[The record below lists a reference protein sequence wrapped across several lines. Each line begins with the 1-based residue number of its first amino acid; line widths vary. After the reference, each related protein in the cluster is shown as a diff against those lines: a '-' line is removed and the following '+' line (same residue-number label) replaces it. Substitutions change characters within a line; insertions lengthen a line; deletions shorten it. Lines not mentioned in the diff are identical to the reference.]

1 MAVNE
6 SEGTTPGG
14 GSPAEVAGGASG
26 PVADGPGVVVA
37 RPAPS
42 AGRCWGLAL
51 LVAVVAGVGAWQGGE
66 AIYGRFMPPLM
77 ATSGFPSI
85 EEVQANTRARQS
97 GTTREAM
104 LTTALLGG
112 LLGLGLGV
120 VGGVVR
126 GSGRSAAIAGLSGL
140 VLGAGAGALATLA
153 LMPVYFR
160 FYNPDK
166 DDLIVA
172 ILIQGAIA
180 AVMGAGAG
188 AALGVGIAGGWG
200 AVKTPEGRG
209 IVLRSLAGGL
219 MGAILGILIYQIV
232 GAVAFPR
239 DQTSKPLSTS
249 SGSRLLAVAA
259 VAVMVALGAVKG
271 ALQPP
276 SPSSAPSPKQA
287 SA

>member
-1 MAVNE
+1 
-6 SEGTTPGG
+6 
-14 GSPAEVAGGASG
+14 
-26 PVADGPGVVVA
+26 
-37 RPAPS
+37 
-42 AGRCWGLAL
+42 LAL
-51 LVAVVAGVGAWQGGE
+51 LVAVLAGVGAWLGGE

-85 EEVQANTRARQS
+85 EQVQANTKARQA

-120 VGGVVR
+120 AGGVVR

-153 LMPVYFR
+153 LMPVYYR

-180 AVMGAGAG
+180 AAMGAGAG

-200 AVKTPEGRG
+200 GARTREGRG
-209 IVLRSLAGGL
+209 IVLRALAGGL
-219 MGAILGILIYQIV
+219 LGAIVGILIYQIA
-232 GAVAFPR
+232 GAIAFPR
-239 DQTSKPLSTS
+239 AQTSKPLSAS
-249 SGSRLLAVAA
+249 SGSRLLAQAA
-259 VAVMVALGAVKG
+259 VAVLVALGAVKG
-271 ALQPP
+271 VLQPS
-276 SPSSAPSPKQA
+276 SPAPTPRRA

>member
-1 MAVNE
+1 MAVIETNGAAE
-6 SEGTTPGG
+6 G
-14 GSPAEVAGGASG
+14 GSPGEGSAAVST
-26 PVADGPGVVVA
+26 PVVENPSKAA
-37 RPAPS
+37 APIRS
-42 AGRCWGLAL
+42 GRCWGLAM
-51 LVAVVAGVGAWQGGE
+51 LVAVIAGVGAWLGGE

-97 GTTREAM
+97 GTTLEAT

-126 GSGRSAAIAGLSGL
+126 GSGRSAGIAGLSGL
-140 VLGAGAGALATLA
+140 VLGAGAGALATQA
-153 LMPVYFR
+153 LMPVYFQ
-160 FYNPDK
+160 FYNPDQ

-180 AVMGAGAG
+180 AAMGAGVG

-200 AVKTPEGRG
+200 EARTRDGRG
-209 IVLRSLAGGL
+209 VVVRSLVGGL
-219 MGAILGILIYQIV
+219 FGAVLGILVYQIV
-232 GAVAFPR
+232 GVMAFPL

-249 SGSRLLAVAA
+249 SGSRMLALVA
-259 VAVMVALGAVKG
+259 VAVLVALGAVKG

-276 SPSSAPSPKQA
+276 SPSPVAKRA
-287 SA
+287 SG

>member
-1 MAVNE
+1 MAVIETNGAAE
-6 SEGTTPGG
+6 G
-14 GSPAEVAGGASG
+14 GSPGEGSASASP
-26 PVADGPGVVVA
+26 PVAEGPSA
-37 RPAPS
+37 ASAAIR

-51 LVAVVAGVGAWQGGE
+51 LVAGIAGVGAWLGGE

-97 GTTREAM
+97 GTTLEAT

-126 GSGRSAAIAGLSGL
+126 GSGRSAGIAGLSGL
-140 VLGAGAGALATLA
+140 VLGAGAGALATQA
-153 LMPVYFR
+153 LMPVYFQ
-160 FYNPDK
+160 FYNPDQ

-180 AVMGAGAG
+180 AAMGAAVG
-188 AALGVGIAGGWG
+188 AALGVGMVGGWG
-200 AVKTPEGRG
+200 EARTREGRG
-209 IVLRSLAGGL
+209 IVLRSLVGGL
-219 MGAILGILIYQIV
+219 FGAVLGILVYQIV
-232 GAVAFPR
+232 GVMAFPL

-249 SGSRLLAVAA
+249 SGSRMLALVA
-259 VAVMVALGAVKG
+259 VAVLVAIGAVKG

-276 SPSSAPSPKQA
+276 SSSPTAKRVSG
-287 SA
+287 